1 MSLLATD
8 LSHPLDRHFH
18 HPLICHFWCVY
29 FSELAEED
37 EGDDDQGG
45 MSTDDSTESS
55 AHSSRCG
62 SPTFRSNGDKKKKK
76 LKNKNL
82 NPKLNYKCIGY
93 WKENH
98 GHPIFGVSVNHH
110 LDASSP
116 TVFATVGYN
125 RVTIYEAMAG
135 GIKLLQVKS
144 KESHKP

>member
-1 MSLLATD
+1 M
-8 LSHPLDRHFH
+8 
-18 HPLICHFWCVY
+18 
-29 FSELAEED
+29 
-37 EGDDDQGG
+37 
-45 MSTDDSTESS
+45 TEFAAKKEAKSNLEV
-55 AHSSRCG
+55 RF
-62 SPTFRSNGDKKKKK
+62 PTFSTSKQTDQCTAKKTDMK

-135 GIKLLQVKS
+135 GIKLLQVNS
-144 KESHKP
+144 KESQKP

>member
-1 MSLLATD
+1 MAVEGREANKRLKNYHEA
-8 LSHPLDRHFH
+8 
-18 HPLICHFWCVY
+18 
-29 FSELAEED
+29 SEDELEEEEEEED
-37 EGDDDQGG
+37 EGDEDQGG

-135 GIKLLQVKS
+135 GIKLLQVNS
-144 KESHKP
+144 KESQKP

>member
-1 MSLLATD
+1 MVARMAVEGREANKRLKNYHEA
-8 LSHPLDRHFH
+8 
-18 HPLICHFWCVY
+18 
-29 FSELAEED
+29 SEDELEEEEEEED